1 MKNIIKLSNISKKFN
16 NKTIFDQLSLSI
28 QENQKIGIVAP
39 NGTGKSSLLHIISG
53 ISKPTS
59 GSLIFF
65 DNKTYKSYKDTQFIR
80 KSICCLPLIDHLDSS
95 FTGTDYLKLYKKSW
109 KSDISIENTIRLFSL
124 ENFYSK
130 KINSYSY
137 GMRQKLCLALVYI
150 SDASIFILDEYTN
163 GLDTDY
169 RRNISKLLQGLAQK
183 TIITVSHSLEDLQ
196 YLCDTIL
203 FLKKRNVYCTYPDD
217 FDTNNLYIKVDQAID
232 NVELYS
238 RWTNRYIYQL
248 NPSLVDSLIKNNKSF
263 SIECLTLE
271 ECYQSVYV
279 EENKQ

>member
-1 MKNIIKLSNISKKFN
+1 M
-16 NKTIFDQLSLSI
+16 
-28 QENQKIGIVAP
+28 IV
-39 NGTGKSSLLHIISG
+39 S
-53 ISKPTS
+53 
-59 GSLIFF
+59 F
-65 DNKTYKSYKDTQFIR
+65 
-80 KSICCLPLIDHLDSS
+80 LDAVYS
-95 FTGTDYLKLYKKSW
+95 F
-109 KSDISIENTIRLFSL
+109 
-124 ENFYSK
+124 
-130 KINSYSY
+130 
-137 GMRQKLCLALVYI
+137 I

-196 YLCDTIL
+196 YLCDTIV

-238 RWTNRYIYQL
+238 KWTNRYIYPL

-271 ECYQSVYV
+271 ECYQSVYA
-279 EENKQ
+279 EETKQ

>member
-1 MKNIIKLSNISKKFN
+1 MKNIIRLSNISKKFN

-65 DNKTYKSYKDTQFIR
+65 DNKTYKNYKDTHFIR
-80 KSICCLPLIDHLDSS
+80 KSMCCLPLIDHLDSS

-109 KSDISIENTIRLFSL
+109 KSDISIDNTISLFSL

-196 YLCDTIL
+196 YLCDTIV

-238 RWTNRYIYQL
+238 KWTNRYIYPL

-271 ECYQSVYV
+271 ECYQSVYA
-279 EENKQ
+279 EETKQ

>member
-1 MKNIIKLSNISKKFN
+1 VKNIIRLSNISKKFN

-65 DNKTYKSYKDTQFIR
+65 DNKTYKNYKDTHFIR
-80 KSICCLPLIDHLDSS
+80 KSMCCLPLIDHLDSS

-109 KSDISIENTIRLFSL
+109 KSDISIDNTISLFSL

-196 YLCDTIL
+196 YLCDTIV

-238 RWTNRYIYQL
+238 KWTNRYIYPL

-271 ECYQSVYV
+271 ECYQSVYA
-279 EENKQ
+279 EETKQ